1 MPEITYSSAGVDVDE
16 GQRAVQ
22 LMKKHVRSTFN
33 KQVLDDLGGFGG
45 LFALDLIG
53 IKEPVLVSGTDGVG
67 TKLKI
72 AFMLDKHDT
81 IGQDCVAMCVN
92 DVLCQGAKPLFFL
105 DYIATGKLSAEKVT
119 DIVKGIATAC
129 KEVGCALI
137 GGETAE
143 MPGFYSSGEY
153 DVAGFVVGIAD
164 KSNIIT
170 GKSIEEGDV
179 IIGLESSGLHS
190 NGFSL
195 VRKVLLELK
204 EFALDTYFD
213 RLGSTLGEELIKP
226 TKLYVNPVLE
236 VVKSVNLEGIVHIT
250 GGGFYENIPRIL
262 PDNVNAKIELG
273 SWKVPEIFELIQKE
287 GNIDSDEM
295 FKTFNMGIGMM
306 LVVENESV
314 KRTLEILKKN
324 GENAKEIG
332 KIVKGSKRVVLWRE

>member
-1 MPEITYSSAGVDVDE
+1 MSEITYSSAGVDVDE

-33 KQVLDDLGGFGG
+33 PQVLDDLGGFGG
-45 LFALDLIG
+45 LFALDLKG
-53 IKEPVLVSGTDGVG
+53 LKEPVLVSGTDGVG

-92 DVLCQGAKPLFFL
+92 DILCQGAKPLFFL
-105 DYIATGKLSAEKVT
+105 DYIATGKLRAEKVA

-129 KEVGCALI
+129 KEVGCALV

-143 MPGFYSSGEY
+143 MLGFYLDGEY

-164 KSNIIT
+164 KSNVIT

-195 VRKVLLELK
+195 VRRVLLEFK
-204 EFALDTYFD
+204 EFALDTHFD
-213 RLGSTLGEELIKP
+213 RLNLTLGEELIKP
-226 TKLYVNPVLE
+226 TKLYVKPIIE
-236 VVKSVNLEGIVHIT
+236 VIKSVSVKGIVHIT

-262 PDNVNAKIELG
+262 PANVNAEIDLG
-273 SWKVPEIFELIQKE
+273 SWEVPEIFRLIQEE

-295 FKTFNMGIGMM
+295 YKTFNMGIGMM
-306 LVVENESV
+306 LVVNKDDV
-314 KRTLEILKKN
+314 KKALEFLVKN
-324 GENAKEIG
+324 GENAKVIG
-332 KIVKGSKRVVLWRE
+332 KIVGGSRQVVLCQN

>member
-1 MPEITYSSAGVDVDE
+1 MPEITYSSAGVNVDE

-105 DYIATGKLSAEKVT
+105 DYIATGKLSAEKVA
-119 DIVKGIATAC
+119 DIVKGIAIAC

-143 MPGFYSSGEY
+143 MPGFYTEGEY

-164 KSNIIT
+164 KSNIVT

-195 VRKVLLELK
+195 VRKVLLELRK
-204 EFALDTYFD
+204 FSLDAHFD
-213 RLGSTLGEELIKP
+213 RLGSSLGAELIKP
-226 TKLYVNPVLE
+226 TKLYVKPVIE
-236 VVKSVNLEGIVHIT
+236 VIKSVSVKGIVHIT

-262 PDNVNAKIELG
+262 PDNVNAEINLG
-273 SWKVPEIFELIQKE
+273 SWEVPEIFRLIQEE

-295 FKTFNMGIGMM
+295 YKTFNMGIGMM
-306 LVVENESV
+306 LVVNKDDVEKTIELL
-314 KRTLEILKKN
+314 TQN
-324 GENAKEIG
+324 GENTKEIG
-332 KIVKGSKRVVLWRE
+332 KIINGNNQVVLCKS

>member
-45 LFALDLIG
+45 LFALDLKG
-53 IKEPVLVSGTDGVG
+53 LQEPVLVSGTDGVG

-105 DYIATGKLSAEKVT
+105 DYIATGKLSAEKVA

-143 MPGFYSSGEY
+143 MPGFYSEGEY

-164 KSNIIT
+164 KTNIIT

-195 VRKVLLELK
+195 VRKVLLELN
-204 EFALDTYFD
+204 EFSLDTHFN

-226 TKLYVNPVLE
+226 TKLYVKPVLE
-236 VVKSVNLEGIVHIT
+236 VIKSVNIKGIVHIT

-262 PDNVNAKIELG
+262 PANVNAKIELQ
-273 SWKVPEIFELIQKE
+273 SWKVPEIFKLIQE
-287 GNIDSDEM
+287 QGNIDSGEM

-306 LVVENESV
+306 LVVDKSNVKKTIDILNE
-314 KRTLEILKKN
+314 N

-332 KIVKGSKRVVLWRE
+332 KIVKGSNKVLLCRS

>member
-250 GGGFYENIPRIL
+250 GGGFYENITRIL